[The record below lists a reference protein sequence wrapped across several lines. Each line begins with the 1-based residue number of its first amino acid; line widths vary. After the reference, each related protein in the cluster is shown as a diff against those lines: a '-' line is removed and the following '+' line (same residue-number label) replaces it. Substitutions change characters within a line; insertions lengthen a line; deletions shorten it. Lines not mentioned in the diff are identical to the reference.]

1 MVWKKHYLLISSRQK
16 ANKIKVC
23 PKMCSPQKERN
34 RVFIKTNSDQFNEDL
49 NNIQFFLVFEWQPM
63 IAIVWRLV
71 EGRKLNSK
79 EEFDDTGQRHMNT
92 PAMFLLFRIIIV
104 KSQNND
110 ICHLNFATRRRKVWV
125 SAMAI
130 WIFLGYIL

>member
-1 MVWKKHYLLISSRQK
+1 
-16 ANKIKVC
+16 
-23 PKMCSPQKERN
+23 
-34 RVFIKTNSDQFNEDL
+34 
-49 NNIQFFLVFEWQPM
+49 M

-110 ICHLNFATRRRKVWV
+110 ICHLNFATRRRKV
-125 SAMAI
+125 
-130 WIFLGYIL
+130 